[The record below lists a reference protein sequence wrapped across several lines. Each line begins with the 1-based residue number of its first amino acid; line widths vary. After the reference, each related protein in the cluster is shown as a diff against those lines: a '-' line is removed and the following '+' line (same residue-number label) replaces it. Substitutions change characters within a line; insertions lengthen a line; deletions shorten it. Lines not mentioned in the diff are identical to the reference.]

1 MKMGTA
7 VLILIAVGVIG
18 QTNGQGNLELRN
30 VKVTTIVNEPFM
42 MKKAGCT
49 TLSADCAVGFNK
61 DLLDKISQD
70 LGFTYTLKEVDDKKY
85 GIKSGEKWSGMIGE
99 VVDKKA
105 DMVAADLTL
114 SLQRSEVVDFASPY
128 LTHSLSVLMKKL
140 PDVSQR
146 GAVGILAAFDIFVWL
161 LLIVAIIL
169 VVLVFVLINYL
180 SPFEGRKLAAKG
192 SASSEDADKFG
203 CLGSLWFAFSNLC
216 WQGFD
221 RTPKSISGRVMTVF
235 WWIFVLFMLIS
246 FTAAVTNYLASAAK
260 PGNELPVNTLDEL
273 SQTDDVK
280 LGCLNGGSTYDYF
293 EKTKTAAYKRLGVK
307 METDKTYFSSSAE
320 GLKLVKEGKFGAIF
334 EGPSAEYMEAR
345 NCDLRIMPE
354 RISSL
359 EKLTAYA
366 YGLRP
371 GLPKLLKA
379 INQKVLQYQSDGTL
393 FQLYQKWWSP
403 TDGACEPK
411 RKMITKTTLNQKVTA
426 GNVAIPFAIL
436 VVGIILAVL
445 TLILEIFADK
455 LSSGKASD
463 EETAPS
469 GEEAA
474 KPSGEEDGKPVSA
487 ATE

>member
-1 MKMGTA
+1 MTPTI
-7 VLILIAVGVIG
+7 LILVAVVVIG
-18 QTNGQGNLELRN
+18 QTSAQGNLELRN

-49 TLSADCAVGFNK
+49 TITKDCAVGFNK
-61 DLLDKISQD
+61 DLLDKMSQD
-70 LGFTYTLKEVDDKKY
+70 LGFTYTLKEVDDQKY
-85 GIKSGEKWSGMIGE
+85 GLSSGGKWSGMIGE

-114 SLQRSEVVDFASPY
+114 TLERSQVVDFASPY

-146 GAVGILAAFDIFVWL
+146 GAVGILAAFDILVWL

-180 SPFEGRKLAAKG
+180 SPLEGRKLAANG
-192 SASSEDADKFG
+192 NASSEDADKFG
-203 CLGSLWFAFSNLC
+203 CCGSLWFAFSNLC

-235 WWIFVLFMLIS
+235 WWIFVLFMLIT

-273 SQTDDVK
+273 SQTDDIK
-280 LGCLNGGSTYDYF
+280 LGCVNGGSTFSFFD
-293 EKTKTAAYKRLGVK
+293 KTKNPAYKRLGVK
-307 METDKTYFSSSAE
+307 MEAEKKYFSTSAE
-320 GLKLVKEGKFGAIF
+320 GLKMVKEGKFGAIF
-334 EGPSAEYMEAR
+334 EGPTAEYMEAR

-379 INQKVLQYQSDGTL
+379 VNQKVLQYQSDGTL
-393 FQLYQKWWSP
+393 FELYQKWWTP
-403 TDGACEPK
+403 TDGACNPK

-426 GNVAIPFAIL
+426 GNVAVPFAIL
-436 VVGIILAVL
+436 VIGIILAVL
-445 TLILEIFADK
+445 ALILEIFADK
-455 LSSGKASD
+455 LKCSKSSD
-463 EETAPS
+463 EEAAPS

-474 KPSGEEDGKPVSA
+474 KPSGEEDGKPVSS
-487 ATE
+487 TVE